1 MADAAIINRSWHLP
15 NGIRVLTFVILV
27 LAGQSAT
34 VQAGYFSTG
43 QAVIEETAA
52 LPEAGSGATA
62 GTADAEPVLPT
73 SVRPREGQAVLG
85 PTWHIGTPGGM
96 TAPSAE
102 QSSPPVSAALL
113 VANASAHI
121 SRGAWLNREAALVL
135 PETPGTGIF
144 HPPKQAS

>member
-1 MADAAIINRSWHLP
+1 MANVAIGKSFAHLAP
-15 NGIRVLTFVILV
+15 GIRLLPIVILV

-34 VQAGYFSTG
+34 VQAGYFSVG
-43 QAVIEETAA
+43 QAVIEESAG
-52 LPEAGSGATA
+52 LPDAGIGGAGPA
-62 GTADAEPVLPT
+62 GAEPVFPAA
-73 SVRPREGQAVLG
+73 VQPHEGQAVLS

-96 TAPSAE
+96 TAPSGE
-102 QSSPPVSAALL
+102 QNSAPANAALL
-113 VANASAHI
+113 PSNASSHI